1 MLVRWTTSRCADCDT
16 RESDESEMMWSQIPD
31 KVLHYEEKQVN
42 IITHIQLQ
50 LLAKKFFFWELS
62 ENKRIIYF
70 LALGNLQVVKE
81 LESQEWELKW
91 TENIH
96 VNKIHMYVQL
106 FWPKYFIMHWEY
118 LSTWINFST
127 LTVCSLKKKKKAW
140 WTSTHLLSWCTTTNK
155 MEVEWNRQNKCLI
168 HQLNK
173 LFWLPNN
180 QRNSTNNGNSMNF
193 AFYNL
198 GLSFV

>member
-1 MLVRWTTSRCADCDT
+1 MNYLKMCWLWHQRIRWEWNDVVTNSRQGFTLWRKTSQYNYSYSTATTG
-16 RESDESEMMWSQIPD
+16 
-31 KVLHYEEKQVN
+31 
-42 IITHIQLQ
+42 
-50 LLAKKFFFWELS
+50 KKFFFWELS

-96 VNKIHMYVQL
+96 VNKTYMHVQL

-127 LTVCSLKKKKKAW
+127 LTVCSLKKKKKVW
-140 WTSTHLLSWCTTTNK
+140 WTSTHL
-155 MEVEWNRQNKCLI
+155 
-168 HQLNK
+168 
-173 LFWLPNN
+173 
-180 QRNSTNNGNSMNF
+180 
-193 AFYNL
+193 
-198 GLSFV
+198 

>member
-62 ENKRIIYF
+62 ENKWIIYF

-91 TENIH
+91 TGNIH

-127 LTVCSLKKKKKAW
+127 LTVCSLKKKKKPDELQLICCHDVPLQIKWKSSETDKINALYTNLISYFGYQIIREIPQTMVTQW
-140 WTSTHLLSWCTTTNK
+140 ILHFTT
-155 MEVEWNRQNKCLI
+155 
-168 HQLNK
+168 
-173 LFWLPNN
+173 
-180 QRNSTNNGNSMNF
+180 
-193 AFYNL
+193 
-198 GLSFV
+198 